1 MHGRGAYDI
10 FGRKIRQAIVMI
22 QRGGNDVNRKK
33 RKIKNALFAVVSIV
47 MVFGFTTQAA
57 TNIQITQKQRLILAG
72 TSGSVWKNEAKGQ
85 RTSSSTG
92 GYLYSGIKKNSSSAI
107 SWGNGVGGNKVQLTA
122 YSPAIVGV
130 GSEMVGTAK
139 AQ

>member
-1 MHGRGAYDI
+1 M
-10 FGRKIRQAIVMI
+10 
-22 QRGGNDVNRKK
+22 NRKR
-33 RKIKNALFAVVSIV
+33 RKTKNALFAVVAIV
-47 MVFGFTTQAA
+47 MILGFTTQAA

-85 RTSSSTG
+85 RTSSSTA

-122 YSPAIVGV
+122 YSPTIVGV
-130 GSEMVGTAK
+130 AGEIVGTAR
-139 AQ
+139 AE